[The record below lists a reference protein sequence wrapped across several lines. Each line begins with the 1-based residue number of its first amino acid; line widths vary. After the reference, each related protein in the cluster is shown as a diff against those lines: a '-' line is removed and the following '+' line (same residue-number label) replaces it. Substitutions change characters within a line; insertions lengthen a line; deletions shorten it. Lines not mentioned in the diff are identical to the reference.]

1 MRTTLVGSVVLCA
14 VLYAAESRAQHPHPV
29 LVQPAPVEVH
39 VQHGHEGCLPRVN
52 WTITTDGY
60 QQQGRAG
67 LLWEKRTDKF
77 VGPFGTTQRKQI
89 RIFPFPP
96 LTYRTESDIRYTL
109 VPPPQ
114 PRPLPCPC
122 R

>member
-1 MRTTLVGSVVLCA
+1 MRLPAARELDDYDGRLSTAGPRRLVV
-14 VLYAAESRAQHPHPV
+14 
-29 LVQPAPVEVH
+29 
-39 VQHGHEGCLPRVN
+39 
-52 WTITTDGY
+52 
-60 QQQGRAG
+60 
-67 LLWEKRTDKF
+67 EKRTDKF